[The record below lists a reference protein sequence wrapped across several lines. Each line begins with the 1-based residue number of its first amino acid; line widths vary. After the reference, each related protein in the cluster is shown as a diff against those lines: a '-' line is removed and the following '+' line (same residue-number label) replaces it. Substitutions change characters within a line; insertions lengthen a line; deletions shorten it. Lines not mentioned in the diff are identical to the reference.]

1 MADLLFEIGCEELPA
16 RFIQPAL
23 ESLRQDAA
31 KSFQEHRLGVAE
43 LQVYGTPR
51 RLALIARGLAER
63 QEPRVVE
70 VRGPAAAAAFDAQGR
85 PTKAAEG
92 FARSRGV
99 RVEDLIR
106 KTTEQGEYVFAR
118 VEEPALETA
127 QVLPDLLRGLVE
139 GLRFPKSMRWDETGF
154 RFARPVRWLVA
165 VYDGQPVPVEV
176 AGVRAGKVTYGHRLL
191 SPGPVEVDAQTY
203 LERLR
208 ERYVLADPQ
217 ERREAVLRQ
226 AEAIAA
232 RGDGRLLAR
241 PELVDEVAG
250 LVEWPTALEGRFP
263 EAYLEL
269 PAPVLITPMEAHQRY
284 FPIAGPDGRLQ
295 NRFVAVSNGDPD

>member
-1 MADLLFEIGCEELPA
+1 MLPHLRPSGRPGRPGGDGPGGHDRPGPGPGPQDGPPVPGAPGGSRIPPLEKPSSHRREGRRDQPRGARRGGERLMADLLFEIGCEELPA

-63 QEPRVVE
+63 QEPRVWA
-70 VRGPAAAAAFDAQGR
+70 VRGPAADAAFDAQAR
-85 PTKAAEG
+85 PTEAAEG
-92 FARSRGV
+92 CARARGV
-99 RVEDLIR
+99 RVEDLVR
-106 KTTEQGEYVFAR
+106 ETTEQGEYVFAR
-118 VEEPALETA
+118 VGEPALETD

-176 AGVRAGKVTYGHRLL
+176 AGVRPGTVTYGHRLF
-191 SPGPVEVDAQTY
+191 SPGPAEVAAPTY
-203 LERLR
+203 LQRLR
-208 ERYVLADPQ
+208 ER
-217 ERREAVLRQ
+217 
-226 AEAIAA
+226 
-232 RGDGRLLAR
+232 
-241 PELVDEVAG
+241 
-250 LVEWPTALEGRFP
+250 
-263 EAYLEL
+263 
-269 PAPVLITPMEAHQRY
+269 
-284 FPIAGPDGRLQ
+284 
-295 NRFVAVSNGDPD
+295 